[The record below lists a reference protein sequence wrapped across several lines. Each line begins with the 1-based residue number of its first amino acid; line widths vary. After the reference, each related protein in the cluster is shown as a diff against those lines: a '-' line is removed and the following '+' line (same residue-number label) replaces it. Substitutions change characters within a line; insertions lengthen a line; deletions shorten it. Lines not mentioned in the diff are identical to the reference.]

1 MASDPPAAPPPPE
14 LEPFDSLAA
23 AWRVVAADPARVV
36 GGSALVVLAGVLSVA
51 GVQAVAG
58 TSRIAWACW
67 AIVLVAFW
75 QVLAAVLVRA
85 GLDAL
90 DGHDFDVVRAARS
103 LPLPDVVLTGL
114 LVATMT
120 TVGTLLCVLPGVA
133 VAVLT
138 GFTPYVVLV
147 ERLGPVDAV
156 RRSGELVV
164 QHLGDVVS
172 LMLLT
177 LGIVLA
183 GVLVACVGLVLA
195 LPVVYG
201 AWGHAYLWFTRTPD
215 VPSAA
220 Q

>member
-1 MASDPPAAPPPPE
+1 MVPDPSAAPPPPE

-23 AWRVVAADPARVV
+23 AWRVLAADPARVI
-36 GGSALVVLAGVLSVA
+36 GGSALVVLAGVLSAA
-51 GVQAVAG
+51 GVQALAG

-67 AIVLVAFW
+67 AVVLVAFW

-90 DGHDFDVVRAARS
+90 DGGEFDVVRAARS

-120 TVGTLLCVLPGVA
+120 TVGTLLCLLPGVA

-177 LGIVLA
+177 IGIVLA
-183 GVLVACVGLVLA
+183 GLLVVCAGLVLA
-195 LPVVYG
+195 LPLVYV
-201 AWGHAYLWFTRTPD
+201 AWGHAYLWFARTPD
-215 VPSAA
+215 TGPAGP
-220 Q
+220 

>member
-1 MASDPPAAPPPPE
+1 MVPDPSATPPPPE

-23 AWRVVAADPARVV
+23 AWRVLAADPARVI
-36 GGSALVVLAGVLSVA
+36 GGSAVVVLAGVLSAA
-51 GVQAVAG
+51 GVQALAG

-67 AIVLVAFW
+67 AVVLVAFW

-90 DGHDFDVVRAARS
+90 DGGEFDVVRAARS

-120 TVGTLLCVLPGVA
+120 TVGTLLCLLPGVA

-138 GFTPYVVLV
+138 GFTPYVILV

-177 LGIVLA
+177 IGIVLA
-183 GVLVACVGLVLA
+183 GLLVVCAGLVLA
-195 LPVVYG
+195 LPLVYV

-215 VPSAA
+215 TGPAGP
-220 Q
+220 